1 MPAVT
6 KLKFG
11 NVGNGLSTSGS
22 DVAQL
27 RGEIDRQQSLVE
39 QYRSE
44 LARRDKADEK
54 QLKVAQWNEKKMFQ
68 AKVKEQVVHIIRD
81 QSLIIIS
88 IITLS
93 NYTE

>member
-1 MPAVT
+1 MQNVPSVT

-11 NVGNGLSTSGS
+11 NVGKGSSTSGA
-22 DVAQL
+22 DVEQL

-54 QLKVAQWNEKKMFQ
+54 QLKVAQWNEKKIFQ
-68 AKVKEQVVHIIRD
+68 AKVKEQVLHII
-81 QSLIIIS
+81 
-88 IITLS
+88 
-93 NYTE
+93 TEINH